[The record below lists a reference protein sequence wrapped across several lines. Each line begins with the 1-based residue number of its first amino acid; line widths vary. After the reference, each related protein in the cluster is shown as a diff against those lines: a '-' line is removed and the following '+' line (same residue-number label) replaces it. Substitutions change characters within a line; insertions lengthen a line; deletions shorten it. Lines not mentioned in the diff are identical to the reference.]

1 MIKERRYSKQR
12 EHIYQ
17 LVVSS
22 KSHPS
27 AEDVY
32 SAAKELIPSIS
43 LGTVYRNLSLLVE
56 EGKLREVLVDGST
69 ITRFDGMT
77 EDHEHFICTGCGT
90 ILDILPS
97 ITADDYQ
104 RAAGSVHGGRIMSHK
119 LSYYGLCSSCIQK
132 Q

>member
-1 MIKERRYSKQR
+1 MITDRRFSRQR

-17 LVVSS
+17 LVVNS

-32 SAAKELIPSIS
+32 FAAKEHIPTIS
-43 LGTVYRNLSLLVE
+43 LGTVYRNLRVLVE
-56 EGKLREVLVDGST
+56 GGKLREVMVNGST
-69 ITRFDGMT
+69 VSRFDGMT

-90 ILDILPS
+90 ILDIHPS
-97 ITADDYQ
+97 ITPADYQ
-104 RAAGSVHGGRIMSHK
+104 RAAGSVQGGTIMSHK
-119 LSYYGLCSSCIQK
+119 LSYYGLCSSCIAK

>member
-77 EDHEHFICTGCGT
+77 EDHEHFICTSCGA

-97 ITADDYQ
+97 ITPADYQ
-104 RAAGSVHGGRIMSHK
+104 RAAASIHGGAIMSHK
-119 LSYYGLCSSCIQK
+119 LSYYGLCNSCIAK

>member
-22 KSHPS
+22 KNHPS

-32 SAAKELIPSIS
+32 SAVKAHIPAIS
-43 LGTVYRNLSLLVE
+43 LGTVYRNLRLLVE
-56 EGKLREVLVDGST
+56 EGKLREVTVEGST
-69 ITRFDGMT
+69 VARFDGMT
-77 EDHEHFICTGCGT
+77 EDHEHFICTECGT

-97 ITADDYQ
+97 ITHSDYQ
-104 RAAGSVHGGRIMSHK
+104 RAAGSIQGGTIVSHK
-119 LSYYGLCSSCIQK
+119 LSYYGLCGSCTQK

>member
-1 MIKERRYSKQR
+1 MIKERRHSKQR
-12 EHIYQ
+12 EHIYR
-17 LVVSS
+17 LVTSS

-32 SAAKELIPSIS
+32 SAVKEHIPAIS
-43 LGTVYRNLSLLVE
+43 LGTVYRNLRLLVE
-56 EGKLREVLVDGST
+56 EGKLREVQVDGST
-69 ITRFDGMT
+69 VSRFDGMT

-97 ITADDYQ
+97 ITADDYH
-104 RAAGSVHGGRIMSHK
+104 RAAGSIQGGSIMSHK
-119 LSYYGLCSSCIQK
+119 LSYFGLCRSCIQK

>member
-1 MIKERRYSKQR
+1 MIKERRHSKQR

-17 LVVSS
+17 LVASS

-32 SAAKELIPSIS
+32 SAAKEHIPAIS
-43 LGTVYRNLSLLVE
+43 LGTVYRNLRLLVE
-56 EGKLREVLVDGST
+56 EGKLREVLIDGST

-77 EDHEHFICTGCGT
+77 ADHEHFICTGCGT

-97 ITADDYQ
+97 ITPADYE
-104 RAAGSVHGGRIMSHK
+104 RAAGNIQGGTIMSHK
-119 LSYYGLCSSCIQK
+119 LSYYGLCSSCIAK